1 MINPSDIPGIGL
13 FDMDKASIETFGP
26 VVHLDRNGFLYCTR
40 GRIDLALNE
49 RVYEIRTGDIYI
61 YPPFSHTY
69 IHEISDDL
77 QCVVGVADFDFV
89 LPVISQVSN
98 ARNQV
103 FILENPCIS
112 LDGRQR
118 VRIGELIAALMA
130 KIGLMRQSA
139 SPEQIRTTAKTELAE
154 KLDIDI
160 DTLLDEPDFIGRLTD
175 EYGFG
180 DQELDKFAELLFDMV
195 AASEQHAER
204 LRLAAAVG
212 AIYSYLD
219 AKKAPASLNR
229 YYILKDLEK
238 YIKESQ

>member
-1 MINPSDIPGIGL
+1 MEDYILREIN
-13 FDMDKASIETFGP
+13 
-26 VVHLDRNGFLYCTR
+26 
-40 GRIDLALNE
+40 
-49 RVYEIRTGDIYI
+49 
-61 YPPFSHTY
+61 
-69 IHEISDDL
+69 
-77 QCVVGVADFDFV
+77 
-89 LPVISQVSN
+89 
-98 ARNQV
+98 
-103 FILENPCIS
+103 
-112 LDGRQR
+112 
-118 VRIGELIAALMA
+118 RIGELIAALMA

-195 AASEQHAER
+195 AASE

>member
-1 MINPSDIPGIGL
+1 MEDYILREIN
-13 FDMDKASIETFGP
+13 
-26 VVHLDRNGFLYCTR
+26 
-40 GRIDLALNE
+40 
-49 RVYEIRTGDIYI
+49 
-61 YPPFSHTY
+61 
-69 IHEISDDL
+69 
-77 QCVVGVADFDFV
+77 
-89 LPVISQVSN
+89 
-98 ARNQV
+98 
-103 FILENPCIS
+103 
-112 LDGRQR
+112 
-118 VRIGELIAALMA
+118 RIGELIAALMA

-154 KLDIDI
+154 KLEIDI
-160 DTLLDEPDFIGRLTD
+160 DTLLDEADFIGRLTD

>member
-1 MINPSDIPGIGL
+1 MEDYILREIN
-13 FDMDKASIETFGP
+13 
-26 VVHLDRNGFLYCTR
+26 
-40 GRIDLALNE
+40 
-49 RVYEIRTGDIYI
+49 
-61 YPPFSHTY
+61 
-69 IHEISDDL
+69 
-77 QCVVGVADFDFV
+77 
-89 LPVISQVSN
+89 
-98 ARNQV
+98 
-103 FILENPCIS
+103 
-112 LDGRQR
+112 
-118 VRIGELIAALMA
+118 RIGELIAALLN

-175 EYGFG
+175 EY
-180 DQELDKFAELLFDMV
+180 ELDKFAELLFDMA

>member
-1 MINPSDIPGIGL
+1 MEDYILREIN
-13 FDMDKASIETFGP
+13 
-26 VVHLDRNGFLYCTR
+26 
-40 GRIDLALNE
+40 
-49 RVYEIRTGDIYI
+49 
-61 YPPFSHTY
+61 
-69 IHEISDDL
+69 
-77 QCVVGVADFDFV
+77 
-89 LPVISQVSN
+89 
-98 ARNQV
+98 
-103 FILENPCIS
+103 
-112 LDGRQR
+112 
-118 VRIGELIAALMA
+118 RIGELIAALMA

-160 DTLLDEPDFIGRLTD
+160 DTLLDEADFIGRLTD
-175 EYGFG
+175 EYG

-229 YYILKDLEK
+229 YYILKDLDK
-238 YIKESQ
+238 YIKEPQ

>member
-1 MINPSDIPGIGL
+1 MEDYILREIN
-13 FDMDKASIETFGP
+13 
-26 VVHLDRNGFLYCTR
+26 
-40 GRIDLALNE
+40 
-49 RVYEIRTGDIYI
+49 
-61 YPPFSHTY
+61 
-69 IHEISDDL
+69 
-77 QCVVGVADFDFV
+77 
-89 LPVISQVSN
+89 
-98 ARNQV
+98 
-103 FILENPCIS
+103 
-112 LDGRQR
+112 
-118 VRIGELIAALMA
+118 RIGELIAALMA

-160 DTLLDEPDFIGRLTD
+160 DTLLDEADFIGRLTD

-195 AASEQHAER
+195 AASEQPAER

-229 YYILKDLEK
+229 YYILKDLDK
-238 YIKESQ
+238 YIKEPQ

>member
-1 MINPSDIPGIGL
+1 MEDYILREIN
-13 FDMDKASIETFGP
+13 
-26 VVHLDRNGFLYCTR
+26 
-40 GRIDLALNE
+40 
-49 RVYEIRTGDIYI
+49 
-61 YPPFSHTY
+61 
-69 IHEISDDL
+69 
-77 QCVVGVADFDFV
+77 
-89 LPVISQVSN
+89 
-98 ARNQV
+98 
-103 FILENPCIS
+103 
-112 LDGRQR
+112 
-118 VRIGELIAALMA
+118 RIGELIAALMA

-160 DTLLDEPDFIGRLTD
+160 DTLLDEADFIGRLTD

-219 AKKAPASLNR
+219 AKKAPLFSSFLCQFSS
-229 YYILKDLEK
+229 DFSEK
-238 YIKESQ
+238 ETDARQKNHGCKHRTVK

>member
-1 MINPSDIPGIGL
+1 MEDYILREIN
-13 FDMDKASIETFGP
+13 
-26 VVHLDRNGFLYCTR
+26 
-40 GRIDLALNE
+40 RI
-49 RVYEIRTGDIYI
+49 V
-61 YPPFSHTY
+61 
-69 IHEISDDL
+69 
-77 QCVVGVADFDFV
+77 
-89 LPVISQVSN
+89 
-98 ARNQV
+98 
-103 FILENPCIS
+103 
-112 LDGRQR
+112 
-118 VRIGELIAALMA
+118 ELIAALMA

-160 DTLLDEPDFIGRLTD
+160 DTLLDEADFIGRLTD

-195 AASEQHAER
+195 VASEQHAER

-229 YYILKDLEK
+229 YYILKDLDK
-238 YIKESQ
+238 YIKEPQ

>member
-1 MINPSDIPGIGL
+1 MEDYILREIN
-13 FDMDKASIETFGP
+13 
-26 VVHLDRNGFLYCTR
+26 
-40 GRIDLALNE
+40 
-49 RVYEIRTGDIYI
+49 
-61 YPPFSHTY
+61 
-69 IHEISDDL
+69 
-77 QCVVGVADFDFV
+77 
-89 LPVISQVSN
+89 
-98 ARNQV
+98 
-103 FILENPCIS
+103 
-112 LDGRQR
+112 
-118 VRIGELIAALMA
+118 RIGELIAALMA

-160 DTLLDEPDFIGRLTD
+160 DTLLDEADFIGRLTD

-195 AASEQHAER
+195 AASEQHAGR

-229 YYILKDLEK
+229 YYILKDLDK
-238 YIKESQ
+238 YIKEPQ